1 MERHDRLMGRKRL
14 TIFTIWSVTAAAI
27 SGYTV
32 HTLGVGLMRENIWPW
47 ALMSGVFV
55 LGLNWIRL
63 PAPHTDRA
71 RRGAVLT
78 KTSRRIL
85 CTLTLL
91 VAGGATFRI
100 MHQAQRGYPPL
111 LPQEVVGS
119 GPDVPL
125 DYYTVDGRPALNYVY
140 EMKGSEGEKYVLP
153 LEEFDGYLLVM
164 VDAIP
169 KDVELSITGKLD

>member
-1 MERHDRLMGRKRL
+1 
-14 TIFTIWSVTAAAI
+14 
-27 SGYTV
+27 
-32 HTLGVGLMRENIWPW
+32 
-47 ALMSGVFV
+47 
-55 LGLNWIRL
+55 
-63 PAPHTDRA
+63 
-71 RRGAVLT
+71 
-78 KTSRRIL
+78 
-85 CTLTLL
+85 
-91 VAGGATFRI
+91 

-153 LEEFDGYLLVM
+153 LEEFDWYLLVM

-169 KDVELSITGKLD
+169 KDVELSITGKLRTDVRAVQRAPSLGEQEGGIDGPFLREYRDQYGLPDNAKVYFLDTGQRAAINVSSVAGALVPLYFFLLFLSQPIRRDRPSLGPKRNQSR